1 MCYVHI
7 STVYLGIPYHSD
19 KHVHCPVQVIFELN
33 QKPSNL
39 SVWEKIPEGDSLSIA
54 YMVDQYRFMY
64 EPIYV
69 ARSDSPPFDERF
81 VGYGMTRNTQVN
93 SSGNGVLLVEDLKK
107 ENMSILSRREYIA
120 VMVVVKRSACLPKTR
135 TILL

>member
-1 MCYVHI
+1 M
-7 STVYLGIPYHSD
+7 
-19 KHVHCPVQVIFELN
+19 
-33 QKPSNL
+33 
-39 SVWEKIPEGDSLSIA
+39 WEKIPEGDSLSIA

-64 EPIYV
+64 EPIDV

-120 VMVVVKRSACLPKTR
+120 VMVVVKRSASLPKTR

>member
-1 MCYVHI
+1 MV
-7 STVYLGIPYHSD
+7 PYHSD
-19 KHVHCPVQVIFELN
+19 KHVHCIRDFPCPGQVIFELN

-120 VMVVVKRSACLPKTR
+120 VMVVVKRSASLPKTR

>member
-69 ARSDSPPFDERF
+69 ARADSPQFDERF
-81 VGYGMTRNTQVN
+81 VGYGMTRNTQVVN
-93 SSGNGVLLVEDLKK
+93 
-107 ENMSILSRREYIA
+107 A
-120 VMVVVKRSACLPKTR
+120 
-135 TILL
+135 